1 MKVKYDKETDILY
14 INLNEDKIE
23 EFDEKKKRFILYYS
37 KNVNL
42 VGIEVLNASKSSIN
56 PAKVEYEVA

>member
-23 EFDEKKKRFILYYS
+23 EIDEKKKKIYSILF
-37 KNVNL
+37 
-42 VGIEVLNASKSSIN
+42 
-56 PAKVEYEVA
+56 

>member
-23 EFDEKKKRFILYYS
+23 EFDEKKKDLFYIIL
-37 KNVNL
+37 KM
-42 VGIEVLNASKSSIN
+42 
-56 PAKVEYEVA
+56 

>member
-23 EFDEKKKRFILYYS
+23 EFDEEKKKIYSILF
-37 KNVNL
+37 
-42 VGIEVLNASKSSIN
+42 
-56 PAKVEYEVA
+56 